1 MNLLI
6 AGRFDEKLQN
16 GSKMKILIF
25 QKGKSGVL
33 AWNMQCWKVNTNLNF
48 YQNWV
53 EQNCWKM
60 LNIFGPT
67 YWFNKFGEVGM
78 KEQKVLQNWKNLLTN
93 ICLHLCFRVKEIFS
107 IFKNFLLF
115 HANLTKFMESSC
127 LTKNMMFFF
136 NKKNILLNFGRNL
149 NFFHIQT
156 LHV

>member
-93 ICLHLCFRVKEIFS
+93 FCPHLCFRVKQIFS
-107 IFKNFLLF
+107 IFNNFLLF
-115 HANLTKFMESSC
+115 HANLTKFIESLC
-127 LTKNMMFFF
+127 LTKNIMFFF
-136 NKKNILLNFGRNL
+136 
-149 NFFHIQT
+149 
-156 LHV
+156 

>member
-6 AGRFDEKLQN
+6 AGRFDKKLQN

-115 HANLTKFMESSC
+115 HANLTKFIESSC
-127 LTKNMMFFF
+127 LIKNIMFFSSKRIYF
-136 NKKNILLNFGRNL
+136 
-149 NFFHIQT
+149 T
-156 LHV
+156 